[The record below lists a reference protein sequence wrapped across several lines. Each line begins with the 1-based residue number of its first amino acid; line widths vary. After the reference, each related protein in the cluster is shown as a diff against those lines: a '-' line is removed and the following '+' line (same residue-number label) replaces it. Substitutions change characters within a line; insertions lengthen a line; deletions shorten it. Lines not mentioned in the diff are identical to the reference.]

1 MGSIVFPASHVMVSW
16 MKEVEKKNPGY
27 WNKKNIVGKK
37 SFNAEI
43 HDKISSFPELGCGT
57 GIVGLTA
64 AACGAH
70 AILSDLKIYT
80 PAIEENIE
88 ANTDIITGK
97 AEARHIDWTEDVPQD
112 LLNNADTVLVCDCVY
127 YEASLDPLIKTISS
141 LAKPTSDV
149 ILAYERRS
157 DKIALYEEF
166 FMKANRV
173 FSVTEVGHQTLEN
186 GNEVFLYKMQIKL

>member
-1 MGSIVFPASHVMVSW
+1 M
-16 MKEVEKKNPGY
+16 
-27 WNKKNIVGKK
+27 
-37 SFNAEI
+37 
-43 HDKISSFPELGCGT
+43 
-57 GIVGLTA
+57 GLTA
-64 AACGAH
+64 AAYGAH
-70 AILSDLKIYT
+70 ATLSDLKIYT

-97 AEARHIDWTEDVPQD
+97 AEARHIDWTEEVPKD
-112 LLNNADTVLVCDCVY
+112 LRNNADTVLVCDCVY
-127 YEASLDPLIKTISS
+127 YEASLEPLIRTISS

-166 FMKANRV
+166 FLKANRV
-173 FSVTEVGHQTLEN
+173 FSVTEVGHHTLEN